1 MDRKA
6 GYKECPRC
14 GLRNK
19 PSALQCDFCGL
30 RFIAGEDWDDNITA
44 LEKMGGNEE
53 KVHVD
58 EDVSKRIE
66 ATIVK
71 RDKINVQP
79 KAKEPGKDDFDYFK
93 KEPEPVRAAATPA
106 AGPSIA
112 MARGTVI
119 EAAPEQRPVIAEP
132 EPVRAAA
139 PMPTPAPEQAPPQR
153 AEPAPAP
160 VPPAPERIVMPEQR
174 PVEAAPQEPAQPV
187 RDKKVIRRVKR
198 PIKPVF
204 SPISKKSTRRT
215 LFTAVLMLG
224 VVWYLVALFFGDS
237 TVGRTGG
244 WVLITLSTLMVVA
257 GAGELFIP
265 REGPKMTFAEEP
277 TPEPKVHQE
286 VLICPQ
292 CHELVSATD
301 KVCPDCGA
309 EFRSE

>member
-30 RFIAGEDWDDNITA
+30 RFIAGEDWDDNIQA

-53 KVHVD
+53 KVQVD

-71 RDKINVQP
+71 RDKINAQAKP
-79 KAKEPGKDDFDYFK
+79 KEQGKDDFDYFK
-93 KEPEPVRAAATPA
+93 KDPEPVRAVPPA
-106 AGPSIA
+106 APSIA

-119 EAAPEQRPVIAEP
+119 ETAPEQRPVIETP
-132 EPVRAAA
+132 E
-139 PMPTPAPEQAPPQR
+139 PAPEPIPVQAPAQAPPQT

-160 VPPAPERIVMPEQR
+160 IYPEPERIVIPEHI
-174 PVEAAPQEPAQPV
+174 PATAAPPEPAIPA
-187 RDKKVIRRVKR
+187 REKKVIRRVKG
-198 PIKPVF
+198 PIKQVF
-204 SPISKKSTRRT
+204 GPSKNSTRRT
-215 LFTAVLMLG
+215 VFTAVLLLG
-224 VVWYLVALFFGDS
+224 VVWYLVALFFGNS
-237 TVGRTGG
+237 TMGRTGS
-244 WVLITLSTLMVVA
+244 WVLMTLSTLMVVA

-265 REGPKMTFAEEP
+265 RAEPKMSFSEAP
-277 TPEPKVHQE
+277 APEPKAHQE